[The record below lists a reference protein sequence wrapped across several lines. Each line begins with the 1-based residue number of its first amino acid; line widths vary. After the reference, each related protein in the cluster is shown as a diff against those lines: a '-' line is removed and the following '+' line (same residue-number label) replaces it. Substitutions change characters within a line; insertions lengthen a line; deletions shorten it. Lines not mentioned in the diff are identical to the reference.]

1 MNIIMGELQKVAK
14 DGPNAT
20 HLAKVKEA
28 LIKQY
33 AENIKENSYWSGV
46 LYQYYWYNED
56 MNNGYEQ
63 MVNSITVKDVQE
75 FAKKLFDQGNLIE
88 VSMTAETSK

>member
-1 MNIIMGELQKVAK
+1 
-14 DGPNAT
+14 
-20 HLAKVKEA
+20 
-28 LIKQY
+28 
-33 AENIKENSYWSGV
+33 
-46 LYQYYWYNED
+46 

-63 MVNSITVKDVQE
+63 MVNSISVKDVQE